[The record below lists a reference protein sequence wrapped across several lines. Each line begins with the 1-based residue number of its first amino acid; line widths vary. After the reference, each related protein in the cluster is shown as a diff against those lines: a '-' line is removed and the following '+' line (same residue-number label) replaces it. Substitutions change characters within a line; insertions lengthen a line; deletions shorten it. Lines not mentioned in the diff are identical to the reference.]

1 MDLEL
6 AGKVVLITG
15 ASGGL
20 GREMAVDFAREDARV
35 VVHYRSGVEAAEVVA
50 DTIENMGGEAITAQA
65 DLIDRSSVQHMLNQ
79 IKGEY
84 GGVDVLIHGAVAFEG
99 MGPIEQMAPDTW
111 HKMIEVTLTG
121 TYHLVNMIVPFMKQQ
136 RWGRI
141 VNIASRTGL
150 VGSANLAH
158 YSAAKAGLIG
168 MTKALAKEL
177 GPSGI
182 LVNAI
187 APTTILTPKERERL
201 TPDRFPTVLTAD
213 VVHLAPIAQE
223 VDLGWLDRFPGALI
237 GVTPQGWLRAWD
249 AQGRIS
255 PIGWAAAAEVL
266 PRADVVII
274 SIEDVAHNEDLVQQ
288 WAAQANMLVV
298 TRGAHGCSIHQRG
311 DSVAVPAHLVHVVDA
326 TGAGDIFAAAFLVRL
341 RQSNDPVVA
350 ARFANGL
357 ASQSIT
363 RRGLDSIPTP
373 AEIERFLVV

>member
-20 GREMAVDFAREDARV
+20 GREMAVDFAREEARV

-65 DLIDRSSVQHMLNQ
+65 DLTDRTAVQHMLNT

-99 MGPIEQMAPDTW
+99 MGPIEQMTPETW
-111 HKMIEVTLTG
+111 HKMIEVTLTS
-121 TYHLVNMIVPFMKQQ
+121 TYHLANLIVPYMKQQ

-141 VNIASRTGL
+141 VNIASRSGLTG
-150 VGSANLAH
+150 AAKLAH

-168 MTKALAKEL
+168 LTKALAKEL

-201 TPDRFPTVLTAD
+201 TPDRQEKL
-213 VVHLAPIAQE
+213 IAQIPLGRLATPDDISRVALFLGSGMNTFVNGE
-223 VDLGWLDRFPGALI
+223 VITVGGGA
-237 GVTPQGWLRAWD
+237 
-249 AQGRIS
+249 
-255 PIGWAAAAEVL
+255 
-266 PRADVVII
+266 
-274 SIEDVAHNEDLVQQ
+274 
-288 WAAQANMLVV
+288 
-298 TRGAHGCSIHQRG
+298 
-311 DSVAVPAHLVHVVDA
+311 
-326 TGAGDIFAAAFLVRL
+326 
-341 RQSNDPVVA
+341 QS
-350 ARFANGL
+350 
-357 ASQSIT
+357 
-363 RRGLDSIPTP
+363 
-373 AEIERFLVV
+373 

>member
-50 DTIENMGGEAITAQA
+50 ESIENMGGEAITAQA
-65 DLIDRSSVQHMLNQ
+65 DLTDRSSTQRMLNL

-99 MGPIEQMAPDTW
+99 AGPIEQMAPDTW
-111 HKMIEVTLTG
+111 RRMIELTLTG
-121 TYHLVNMIVPFMKQQ
+121 TYHVVNMIVPYMKQH

-141 VNIASRTGL
+141 VNIASRSGL
-150 VGSANLAH
+150 VGSAKLAH

-187 APTTILTPKERERL
+187 APTTILTSKERERL
-201 TPDRFPTVLTAD
+201 TAERQEKL
-213 VVHLAPIAQE
+213 IAQIP
-223 VDLGWLDRFPGALI
+223 L
-237 GVTPQGWLRAWD
+237 
-249 AQGRIS
+249 GRIAT
-255 PIGWAAAAEVL
+255 P
-266 PRADVVII
+266 D
-274 SIEDVAHNEDLVQQ
+274 DVARVALFLGSGMNTFVNGEVITVGGG
-288 WAAQANMLVV
+288 AQ
-298 TRGAHGCSIHQRG
+298 T
-311 DSVAVPAHLVHVVDA
+311 
-326 TGAGDIFAAAFLVRL
+326 
-341 RQSNDPVVA
+341 
-350 ARFANGL
+350 
-357 ASQSIT
+357 
-363 RRGLDSIPTP
+363 
-373 AEIERFLVV
+373 

>member
-50 DTIENMGGEAITAQA
+50 ESIENMGGEAITAQA
-65 DLIDRSSVQHMLNQ
+65 DLTDRSAVQHMLNL

-99 MGPIEQMAPDTW
+99 AGPIEQMLPETW
-111 HKMIEVTLTG
+111 HKMIETTLTG
-121 TYHLVNMIVPFMKQQ
+121 TYHLVNVLVPYMKQQ

-150 VGSANLAH
+150 VGGAKLAH

-187 APTTILTPKERERL
+187 APTTILTPKEREKMTPERQEKIIAQIPL
-201 TPDRFPTVLTAD
+201 GRIATPDDISRVALFLGSGMNTFVNGEVITVGGG
-213 VVHLAPIAQE
+213 AQ
-223 VDLGWLDRFPGALI
+223 
-237 GVTPQGWLRAWD
+237 
-249 AQGRIS
+249 S
-255 PIGWAAAAEVL
+255 
-266 PRADVVII
+266 
-274 SIEDVAHNEDLVQQ
+274 
-288 WAAQANMLVV
+288 
-298 TRGAHGCSIHQRG
+298 
-311 DSVAVPAHLVHVVDA
+311 
-326 TGAGDIFAAAFLVRL
+326 
-341 RQSNDPVVA
+341 
-350 ARFANGL
+350 
-357 ASQSIT
+357 
-363 RRGLDSIPTP
+363 
-373 AEIERFLVV
+373 

>member
-50 DTIENMGGEAITAQA
+50 ESIENMGGEAITAQA
-65 DLIDRSSVQHMLNQ
+65 DLTDRSAVLHMLNL

-99 MGPIEQMAPDTW
+99 AGPIEQMLPETW
-111 HKMIEVTLTG
+111 HKMIETTLTG
-121 TYHLVNMIVPFMKQQ
+121 TYHLVNVLVPYMKQQ

-150 VGSANLAH
+150 VGGAKLAH

-187 APTTILTPKERERL
+187 APTTILTPKEREKMTPERQEKIIAQIPL
-201 TPDRFPTVLTAD
+201 GRIATPDDISRVALFLGSGMNTFVNGEVITVGGG
-213 VVHLAPIAQE
+213 AQ
-223 VDLGWLDRFPGALI
+223 
-237 GVTPQGWLRAWD
+237 
-249 AQGRIS
+249 S
-255 PIGWAAAAEVL
+255 
-266 PRADVVII
+266 
-274 SIEDVAHNEDLVQQ
+274 
-288 WAAQANMLVV
+288 
-298 TRGAHGCSIHQRG
+298 
-311 DSVAVPAHLVHVVDA
+311 
-326 TGAGDIFAAAFLVRL
+326 
-341 RQSNDPVVA
+341 
-350 ARFANGL
+350 
-357 ASQSIT
+357 
-363 RRGLDSIPTP
+363 
-373 AEIERFLVV
+373 